1 MVQVSD
7 DDMLAE
13 APSVMPSTSPSMK
26 LTPRFSFSVDS
37 LLGRKTNECD
47 VIKSEAECGL
57 TRLPGF
63 PDSDHKTDNSDDGHR
78 GRMIFSE

>member
-1 MVQVSD
+1 MVHVSD

-57 TRLPGF
+57 TRLPGL
-63 PDSDHKTDNSDDGHR
+63 PDPDNLENGHR
-78 GRMIFSE
+78 G